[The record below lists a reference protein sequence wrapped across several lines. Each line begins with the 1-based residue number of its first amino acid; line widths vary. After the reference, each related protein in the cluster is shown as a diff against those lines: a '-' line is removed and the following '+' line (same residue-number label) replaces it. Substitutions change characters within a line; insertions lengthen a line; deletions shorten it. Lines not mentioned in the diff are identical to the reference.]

1 MSAYSDDGY
10 EDASDDDGVMMSD
23 DDALLDADDVRL
35 ILALIHASDRLTAR
49 GAITLRTIRP

>member
-10 EDASDDDGVMMSD
+10 EDASDDDGVMISD

-35 ILALIHASDRLTAR
+35 ILALVHASDCLTR
-49 GAITLRTIRP
+49 GATHS